1 MIRRIGEDLVLAFG
15 FLTRLPMP
23 SVSVRDG
30 RKLSEA
36 FWAFPLAG
44 LVVGAAAGG
53 VLWLGLW
60 FGIGKAVAAILSL
73 ATLVLLTGAMHEDG
87 LADFW
92 DGLGGGRTRER
103 KLEIMRDSHIG
114 TYGVLAL
121 ILSYFALLALIA
133 ELTHLLTSW
142 LPAHS
147 VSPLPGFYII
157 VWLASAVMLSRCM
170 IAIPALFLDFA
181 RDDGLAKLFGRP
193 STTSLV
199 IAVAWPIVLVAIV
212 LQSAAVPLIIGTAVG
227 STVVTVLAGRYLG
240 GVTGDVFGASIMLSF
255 VCGLL
260 AAVMWLS

>member
-23 SVSVRDG
+23 SVAVREG
-30 RKLSEA
+30 RRLSEA

-60 FGIGKAVAAILSL
+60 LGIGKAVAAILSL
-73 ATLVLLTGAMHEDG
+73 ATLALLTGAMHEDG

-103 KLEIMRDSHIG
+103 KLEIMRDSHVG

-121 ILSYFALLALIA
+121 LLCYFALIALMA

-147 VSPLPGFYII
+147 VSPFPGVYII

-170 IAIPALFLDFA
+170 IVIPALFLDFA
-181 RDDGLAKLFGRP
+181 RDNGLAKLFGRP
-193 STTSLV
+193 SMSSLV
-199 IAVAWPIVLVAIV
+199 ISVLWPILLVAVI
-212 LQSAAVPLIIGTAVG
+212 LQTAAVPLIIGTAVG
-227 STVVTVLAGRYLG
+227 SIAISLLAARYLG
-240 GVTGDVFGASIMLSF
+240 GVTGDVFGASIMLSL
-255 VCGLL
+255 VTGLL
-260 AAVMWLS
+260 ATVVWLS